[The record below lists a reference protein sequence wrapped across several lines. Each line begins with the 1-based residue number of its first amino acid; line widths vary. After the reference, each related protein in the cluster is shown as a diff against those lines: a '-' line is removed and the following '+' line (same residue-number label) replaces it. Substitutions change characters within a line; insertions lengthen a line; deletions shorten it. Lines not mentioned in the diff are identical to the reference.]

1 MPEESRPHR
10 VKRLH
15 MRSIRRGIK
24 EMDLILTV
32 YAERRLPGLQDAEL
46 DTYDALLN
54 ENDHDLY
61 QWVTG
66 QVDAPAQYTAMIAD
80 IRNHFTPSA

>member
-1 MPEESRPHR
+1 MPETAQHR
-10 VKRLH
+10 VKRLY

-24 EMDLILTV
+24 EMDLILS
-32 YAERRLPGLQDAEL
+32 AFASARLDQMDDARL
-46 DTYDALLN
+46 TLYDAMLN

-66 QVDAPAQYTAMIAD
+66 QVVVPEPYGALIAD
-80 IRNHFTPSA
+80 IQDHIAQPGG